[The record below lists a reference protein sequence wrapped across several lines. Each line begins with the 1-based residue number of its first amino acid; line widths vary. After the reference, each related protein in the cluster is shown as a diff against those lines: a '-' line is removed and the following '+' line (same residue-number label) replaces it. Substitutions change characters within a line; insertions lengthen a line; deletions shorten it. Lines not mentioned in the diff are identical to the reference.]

1 MPGLELIGEEELREV
16 RSVFEAGGT
25 LARFGFENRRGG
37 IYKVLD
43 FEKAF
48 AEKVGVPDALAVS
61 SGTAA
66 LRVAL
71 SALGVGPGDEVIT
84 QSFTFVATVEAIVE
98 SGATP
103 VICEIDESLN
113 MDPVDFA
120 AKISRRTKA
129 VIPVHMLGT
138 PARMTEIVEVAK
150 RESILVIE
158 DTAWGCGG
166 QLHNVPLG
174 SIGDAGIFSFDYA
187 KAITTGEGGMV
198 VSGHPEIVVRAR
210 EFHDHGH
217 ENNPLLPRWEDSRT
231 GSGFNFRMSELQGAV
246 GLAQLKKLDYVV
258 EVQRQAA
265 ARLMELLAPL
275 GVEFR
280 DEPIGSFSTFDSFVF
295 FANSSDQAL
304 AMRSALIQNGQGT
317 KILPEALTWHFARFW
332 SHIPQLASQYENLGN
347 EFGRSFHL
355 LNRAVSIPISLSMSD
370 KDFEAI
376 YLSVE
381 GVLGGC

>member
-1 MPGLELIGEEELREV
+1 VPGLELIGEEELREV

-120 AKISRRTKA
+120 AKISGRTKA

-198 VSGHPEIVVRAR
+198 VSGHPEIIVRAR

-265 ARLMELLAPL
+265 AKLMELLAPL

-317 KILPEALTWHFARFW
+317 KILPEALTWHFARYW

-355 LNRAVSIPISLSMSD
+355 LNRAVSIPISLSMSN
-370 KDFEAI
+370 KDFATI
-376 YLSVE
+376 FKSIE
-381 GVLGGC
+381 GVLSGR

>member
-48 AEKVGVPDALAVS
+48 AEKFGVPDALAVS

-120 AKISRRTKA
+120 AKISGRTKA

-150 RESILVIE
+150 RESILVME

-304 AMRSALIQNGQGT
+304 AIRSALIQNGQGT